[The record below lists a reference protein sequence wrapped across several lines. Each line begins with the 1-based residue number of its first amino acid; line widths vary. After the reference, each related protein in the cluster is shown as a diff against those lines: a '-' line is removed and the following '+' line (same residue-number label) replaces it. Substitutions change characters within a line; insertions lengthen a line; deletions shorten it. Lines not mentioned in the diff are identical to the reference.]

1 MTVTALPT
9 PAPSRLTQD
18 SETYVAAVDAY
29 HAAWPT
35 LIAEFNTHVS
45 ALNLNATND
54 TSASSVAIGTGSKTF
69 TVSASKSFVGGM
81 YLVLADTAA
90 PSTNSMLAQVT
101 SYSGTTLIVNV
112 ISVVGSGTIAAWTIS
127 QSALITPIIGN
138 QEAYVVTGNGVGAVN
153 IKVHRFTT
161 QQSIQGTDIT
171 YADSANDGGS
181 WTINTTGGYSLAVH
195 HGAGGII
202 GWSVDSA
209 QLTTNI
215 DGITAANRLGLAVSS
230 ADFATCHVD
239 AYLTAGQV
247 ARVHGNGG
255 MTDASVGYAWARVRR
270 IN

>member
-9 PAPSRLTQD
+9 PAPSRLTQEA
-18 SETYVAAVDAY
+18 ETYVSAVDAY
-29 HAAWPT
+29 HAALPT
-35 LIAEFNTHVS
+35 LISEINTHVS

-54 TSASSVAIGTGSKTF
+54 TSVSSVAIGTGSKTF
-69 TVSASKSFVGGM
+69 TVSATKSFVGGM
-81 YLVLADTAA
+81 YLVIAETAA

-127 QSALITPIIGN
+127 QTALITPIIGN
-138 QEAYVVTGNGVGAVN
+138 QEAYVVTGNGVGATN
-153 IKVHRFTT
+153 TKVHRFTT

-171 YADSANDGGS
+171 YADSAANGAS
-181 WTINTTGGYSLAVH
+181 WTINTTGSYSMTAH
-195 HGAGGII
+195 HGAGGLI

-215 DGITAANRLGLAVSS
+215 ESITAANRLGLAVSS
-230 ADFATCHVD
+230 TDFVTCHVD

-247 ARVHGNGG
+247 VRVHGDGG
-255 MTDASVGYAWARVRR
+255 MTDTSVYSWARVRR
-270 IN
+270 TN